1 MDEIIKIKDDILL
14 INLQGEIDHHRSL
27 TIRDQVDYYIKR
39 YKIKKVLFNFK
50 DVSFMDSSGVG
61 MIIGRYKLLRK
72 LEGRIGVVH
81 LTEKINKIFEMS
93 GLFNIVSSFN
103 DVREALEKL

>member
-1 MDEIIKIKDDILL
+1 ML
-14 INLQGEIDHHRSL
+14 I
-27 TIRDQVDYYIKR
+27 
-39 YKIKKVLFNFK
+39 
-50 DVSFMDSSGVG
+50 MDSSGVG

-93 GLFNIVSSFN
+93 GLLI
-103 DVREALEKL
+103 L